1 MKKPLEVRFEGMERS
16 ETLEAA
22 ARAKAARLEHFCED
36 LMSCRVTIEQIHKH
50 QRHGR
55 PCAVRLDVT
64 VPGHE
69 LTVSRVQDEDAYIA
83 LRDAF
88 DDMTRQLEDVVRRTR
103 GQTKVHP
110 DEKGPRP
117 TEPGRMA

>member
-1 MKKPLEVRFEGMERS
+1 MKKPLEVRFEGMQRS

-22 ARAKAARLEHFCED
+22 ARAKAVRLEHFCDD
-36 LMSCRVTIEQIHKH
+36 LMSCRVTIEVPHKH
-50 QRHGR
+50 QLHGR
-55 PCAVRLDVT
+55 PCVVRLDVT

-69 LTVSRVQDEDAYIA
+69 LTVARVQHEDAHIA

-103 GQTKVHP
+103 GHTKVHT
-110 DEKGPRP
+110 RP
-117 TEPGRMA
+117 GAPGTQ